1 MDVLTFS
8 ETRANLKSVMDQVV
22 NDHSPVVVARKR
34 GEAVVMVSLDDW
46 NAVNETLHLL
56 STPENAR
63 RLRDS
68 IAQLD
73 AGKGVEREL
82 ITS

>member
-34 GEAVVMVSLDDW
+34 GEAVVMLSLDDW
-46 NAVNETLHLL
+46 NSIEATLHLL
-56 STPENAR
+56 SNPENAR
-63 RLRDS
+63 RLRSS
-68 IAQLD
+68 ISQLD
-73 AGKGVEREL
+73 AGKGIERDL
-82 ITS
+82 IKP

>member
-34 GEAVVMVSLDDW
+34 GEAVVMLSLDDW
-46 NAVNETLHLL
+46 NSIEATLHLL
-56 STPENAR
+56 SNPENAR
-63 RLRDS
+63 RLRSS
-68 IAQLD
+68 ISQLD
-73 AGKGVEREL
+73 AGKGTEREL
-82 ITS
+82 IKP

>member
-34 GEAVVMVSLDDW
+34 GEAVVIVSLEDW
-46 NAVNETLHLL
+46 NAMEATQYLL
-56 STPENAR
+56 STPANAQA
-63 RLRDS
+63 LRAS
-68 IAQLD
+68 IAELE
-73 AGKGVEREL
+73 AGEASERDL
-82 ITS
+82 IEP

>member
-34 GEAVVMVSLDDW
+34 GEAVVIVSLDDW
-46 NAVNETLHLL
+46 NAMEATHYLL
-56 STPENAR
+56 SNPANAEM
-63 RLRDS
+63 LRQS
-68 IAQLD
+68 IAELD
-73 AGKGVEREL
+73 AGGGVEHEL
-82 ITS
+82 IYP

>member
-34 GEAVVMVSLDDW
+34 GEAVVMISLDDW
-46 NAVNETLHLL
+46 NAMNETLYLL
-56 STPENAR
+56 SSPTNAR

-73 AGKGVEREL
+73 AGQGVERDL
-82 ITS
+82 VTP

>member
-22 NDHSPVVVARKR
+22 DDHAPVIVARKR
-34 GEAVVMVSLDDW
+34 GQAVVIMSLEDW
-46 NAVNETLHLL
+46 NATNETLHLL
-56 STPENAR
+56 SNPENAR
-63 RLRDS
+63 RLRKS

-73 AGKGVEREL
+73 AGNGVEREL
-82 ITS
+82 IEP